1 MLMAESSQDWAK
13 RARNPQRI
21 ERIEAFFSGR
31 GFDPHRHDTYAV
43 GRTLAGVHG
52 FSYRKSMRHNL
63 PGGTIVL
70 YPDELHDGEAVTDE
84 GFLYRIIYIEPSML
98 QQALGGRP
106 LPFISDGISRDPRL
120 YRATEVLMQG
130 MDCMIEP
137 LEEDD
142 ALYELA
148 QALAEVAGTPRGRR
162 SIDFCAAERAREYIH
177 SALDRVIT
185 LDELEQA
192 SGRERWSLSRDFRAL
207 YGTSPYR
214 YLTMRRLDHVRALM
228 LAGHTL
234 TDAAITA
241 GFTDQS
247 HMTHQF
253 TRTYGLSPAR
263 WLRMLRKA

>member
-84 GFLYRIIYIEPSML
+84 GFLYGIIYIEPSML

-106 LPFISDGISRDPRL
+106 LPFIPDGTSRDPRL
-120 YRATEVLMQG
+120 FRATEVLMQG
-130 MDCMIEP
+130 MDCIIEP

-142 ALYELA
+142 
-148 QALAEVAGTPRGRR
+148 
-162 SIDFCAAERAREYIH
+162 AERAREYIH

-185 LDELEQA
+185 LDELEHA

-234 TDAAITA
+234 TDASITA

-263 WLRMLRKA
+263 WLRMLRKP